1 MGSQR
6 TRGTPSKAHRHS
18 TCLAAAMA
26 GRRTPSGRPG
36 SALLRGKR
44 RPAAARRDGRAASL
58 PARLPRCL
66 SPTADGDRSPEPG
79 PGGVSHAPH
88 GSTDNSSP
96 PLSAALSAAAL
107 RRLLPPALRCAALR
121 WARPLPARSRSAPP
135 WPGAPPCGLRRDC
148 SGTGRAPGRRL
159 SLSQTPVFERS
170 FHFTFT
176 GKRVLRGRDAAYDC
190 SAKQRELFQMFSA
203 IPPLFQKHVLPVVT
217 VLLQGNR

>member
-6 TRGTPSKAHRHS
+6 TRGTHSKAHRQS
-18 TCLAAAMA
+18 TCLADAMA
-26 GRRTPSGRPG
+26 GRRTPSVCRSPPREAAPG
-36 SALLRGKR
+36 SSAAPRAGALPRGLPLSLSPSSAGGPQR
-44 RPAAARRDGRAASL
+44 GTPGPAAAAAEDG
-58 PARLPRCL
+58 
-66 SPTADGDRSPEPG
+66 ADDRSPPPPG
-79 PGGVSHAPH
+79 CA
-88 GSTDNSSP
+88 
-96 PLSAALSAAAL
+96 
-107 RRLLPPALRCAALR
+107 ALRCAGLGR
-121 WARPLPARSRSAPP
+121 LPARSRSPPP
-135 WPGAPPCGLRRDC
+135 WPRAPPCGLRRDC

>member
-1 MGSQR
+1 
-6 TRGTPSKAHRHS
+6 
-18 TCLAAAMA
+18 MA

-96 PLSAALSAAAL
+96 PLSAAAL

-135 WPGAPPCGLRRDC
+135 WPGAPPCGPRRDC
-148 SGTGRAPGRRL
+148 SGHGTRSCPRPLAATRSGGRKKKTRKEITQHNAASVSKYSTALHFLLNISTRGAAISCSVCITYISGGTRKTML
-159 SLSQTPVFERS
+159 NHNPVR
-170 FHFTFT
+170 
-176 GKRVLRGRDAAYDC
+176 KMIMN
-190 SAKQRELFQMFSA
+190 QMKIHA
-203 IPPLFQKHVLPVVT
+203 VEDKL
-217 VLLQGNR
+217 